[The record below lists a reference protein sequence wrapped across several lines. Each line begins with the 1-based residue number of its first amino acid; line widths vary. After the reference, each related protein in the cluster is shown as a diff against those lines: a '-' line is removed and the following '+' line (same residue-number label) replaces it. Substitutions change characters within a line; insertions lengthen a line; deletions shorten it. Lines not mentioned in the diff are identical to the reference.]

1 MKIHGII
8 YFSLILLASFLSTQV
23 AFSQSLSDY
32 LQTAAEKNPSLKASY
47 QQYFSALERVPQVG
61 ALPDP
66 QLTFGY
72 FVSPVETRVGPQ
84 RARFSVQQ
92 MLPWFG
98 TRDARRDAATQEAQ
112 LRFEEFVQARN
123 DLFFEVKKAYFQLN
137 NLQQDIV
144 LTRENIEIMQSY
156 ERLAT
161 QKYENDLASMV
172 DILRVQMQLRDERNK
187 LITLQEQLAAQGV
200 VFNNLL
206 NRAEDAE
213 VDLPEEP
220 ERPLILADTANWRS
234 QMLAE
239 NPAINILQAESELL
253 AERERLAGLSSK
265 PQLGVGL
272 DYAIVGQR
280 NDMEIPDNGQDII
293 MPMVSLSIPLFN
305 GRKYEAARREVQIQR
320 EANVAATEARENELI
335 SQLSLVAKDYQVARS
350 QVQLFEE
357 QIDATRQAIGIL
369 NSAYESTSQNFEDV
383 LEFQQKLLQYQIS
396 LNEALTQLQIAGAKI
411 EQLRAVEVM
420 DFDEK

>member
-1 MKIHGII
+1 
-8 YFSLILLASFLSTQV
+8 V
-23 AFSQSLSDY
+23 DDY
-32 LQTAAEKNPSLKASY
+32 LNIAAENNPSLKARY
-47 QQYFSALERVPQVG
+47 QQYLSALERVLQVG

-98 TRDARRDAATQEAQ
+98 TLGARRDAASLEAQ

-123 DLFFEVKKAYFQLN
+123 TLYFKIKKAYFQLS
-137 NLQQDIV
+137 NLQRDIA
-144 LTRENIEIMQSY
+144 LTLENIQIMESY

-172 DILRVQMQLRDERNK
+172 DILRVQMQLRNERNK
-187 LITLQEQLAAQGV
+187 LLTMRENLIAQRV
-200 VFNNLL
+200 VFNKLL

-213 VDLPEEP
+213 VVLPEALSEP
-220 ERPLILADTANWRS
+220 LMAADSASWSS

-239 NPAINILQAESELL
+239 NPALQLLQAEAELL
-253 AERERLAGLSSK
+253 EEREKLAVLGSK

-280 NDMEIPDNGQDII
+280 SDMELADNGQDII
-293 MPMVSLSIPLFN
+293 MPMVSFSIPLFN
-305 GRKYEAARREVQIQR
+305 GRKYEVARREVQLQR
-320 EANVAATEARENELI
+320 EGNVAATEARENELL
-335 SQLSLVAKDYQVARS
+335 SELSLAIRDYAVALNRI
-350 QVQLFEE
+350 QLFEE
-357 QIDATRQAIGIL
+357 QIETSRQAISIL
-369 NSAYESTSQNFEDV
+369 NSAYESTSKDFEEV
-383 LEFQQKLLQYQIS
+383 LEFQQQLLQYRMS
-396 LNEALTQLQIAGAKI
+396 RNEALTQAHIAQAKI
-411 EQLRAVEVM
+411 EELTAVEVM
-420 DFDEK
+420 NVNEE

>member
-1 MKIHGII
+1 MKVRF
-8 YFSLILLASFLSTQV
+8 YLFLFISSVGTQV
-23 AFSQSLSDY
+23 SFSQSVDDY
-32 LQTAAEKNPSLKASY
+32 LNIAAENNPSLKARY
-47 QQYFSALERVPQVG
+47 QQYLSSLERVPQVG

-98 TRDARRDAATQEAQ
+98 TLGARRDAASLEAQ

-123 DLFFEVKKAYFQLN
+123 TLYFKIKKAYFQLS
-137 NLQQDIV
+137 NLQRDIA
-144 LTRENIEIMQSY
+144 LTLENIQIMESY

-172 DILRVQMQLRDERNK
+172 DILRVQMQLRNERNK
-187 LITLQEQLAAQGV
+187 LLTMRENLIAQRV
-200 VFNNLL
+200 VFNKLL

-213 VDLPEEP
+213 VVLPEALSEP
-220 ERPLILADTANWRS
+220 LMAADSASWSS

-239 NPAINILQAESELL
+239 NPALQLLQAEAELL
-253 AERERLAGLSSK
+253 EEREKLAVLGSK

-280 NDMEIPDNGQDII
+280 SDMELADNGQDII
-293 MPMVSLSIPLFN
+293 MPMVSFSIPLFN
-305 GRKYEAARREVQIQR
+305 GRKYEVARREVQLQR
-320 EANVAATEARENELI
+320 EGNVAATEARENELL
-335 SQLSLVAKDYQVARS
+335 SELSLAIRDYAVALNRI
-350 QVQLFEE
+350 QLFEE
-357 QIDATRQAIGIL
+357 QIETSRQAISIL
-369 NSAYESTSQNFEDV
+369 NSAYESTSKDFEEV
-383 LEFQQKLLQYQIS
+383 LEFQQQLLQYRMS
-396 LNEALTQLQIAGAKI
+396 RNEALTQAHIAQAKI
-411 EQLRAVEVM
+411 EELTAVEVM
-420 DFDEK
+420 NVNEE

>member
-1 MKIHGII
+1 MKIFKTT
-8 YFSLILLASFLSTQV
+8 YFYLLLLISFLSSEV
-23 AFSQSLSDY
+23 AFSQSLSNY
-32 LQTAAEKNPSLKASY
+32 LKTAAENNPSLRASY
-47 QQYFSALERVPQVG
+47 QQYLSALERVPQVG

-98 TRDARRDAATQEAQ
+98 TLDVRRDAATQEAQ
-112 LRFEEFVQARN
+112 LRFEEFLQDRN
-123 DLFFEVKKAYFQLN
+123 ALYFNIKQAYFQLS
-137 NLQQDIV
+137 NLQQNIS
-144 LTRENIEIMQSY
+144 LTLENIEIMESY

-172 DILRVQMQLRDERNK
+172 DILRVQMQLREERNK
-187 LITLQEQLAAQGV
+187 LLTLQEKLAAQRV

-213 VDLPEEP
+213 VVFTEEM
-220 ERPLILADTANWRS
+220 ERPVLLADTAVWRS
-234 QMLAE
+234 RMLAE
-239 NPAINILQAESELL
+239 NPALRVLKAEAELL

-280 NDMEIPDNGQDII
+280 NDMEMPDNGQDII
-293 MPMVSLSIPLFN
+293 MPMVSLSIPFFN
-305 GRKYEAARREVQIQR
+305 GRKYEAARREVQIMR
-320 EANVAATEARENELI
+320 EGNVAATEARQNQLLSE
-335 SQLSLVAKDYQVARS
+335 LSLSVRDYEIALSR
-350 QVQLFEE
+350 VQLFEE
-357 QIDATRQAIGIL
+357 QIEATQQAISIL
-369 NSAYESTSQNFEDV
+369 NSAYESTSEDFEEV
-383 LEFQQKLLQYQIS
+383 LEFQQQLLQYRMS
-396 LNEALTQLQIAGAKI
+396 LNEAITQTLIARAKI
-411 EQLRAVEVM
+411 EELTALEIM